1 MELQRC
7 RLKDRMI
14 LICTNG
20 RMREND
26 MGNACSKYEIIVDF
40 RYKYITGL
48 ECSCANGTNNENSDM
63 V

>member
-1 MELQRC
+1 
-7 RLKDRMI
+7 MI